1 VTLKDAGLADER
13 WKKYFDADEIAAILD
28 NTTTTMIVSGAYP
41 VHVRLWSQP
50 DRAPTVLIASSLL
63 GYGLEQARWQ
73 LPFFRA
79 GFNVLQFDFPG
90 IGQSGGPRGGCTV
103 TDWVSAWDDATAF
116 AEARF
121 GRPLYGMGVAEDGL
135 TCYYA
140 NANKPAVQ
148 AISVHVLYEH
158 GDPDAQSYQG
168 PPLLVRFGALA
179 LGFGHRVR
187 PSSTI
192 PLERVMR
199 YSDVFEEPGDADL
212 ARALAEDPLSL
223 KHFGLRMAASMVARH
238 PPRVA
243 FEQCRTPVQVIASER
258 NKLFP
263 YRMVKRTYNQLG
275 GPKELVTLSG
285 KGMWGLSRE
294 FNDDYCAHV
303 IRWFNANGAATGPD
317 ARGRTGA
324 Y

>member
-1 VTLKDAGLADER
+1 
-13 WKKYFDADEIAAILD
+13 
-28 NTTTTMIVSGAYP
+28 MIVSGDYP

-50 DRAPTVLIASSLL
+50 RAAPTVLIGSSLL

-103 TDWVSAWDDATAF
+103 TDWVRAWDDATAF
-116 AEARF
+116 GQGRF
-121 GRPLYGMGVAEDGL
+121 GSPLFGMGVAEDGL

-140 NANKPAVQ
+140 NANNSAMR

-158 GDPDAQSYQG
+158 GDPDAQRYQG
-168 PPLLVRFGALA
+168 PPLLTRFGAA
-179 LGFGHRVR
+179 VLGIGQRLR
-187 PSSTI
+187 PSSRI
-192 PLERVMR
+192 PLARVMR
-199 YSDVFEEPGDADL
+199 YSDVFEEPGDAAGASL
-212 ARALAEDPLSL
+212 LAEDPLAL
-223 KHFGLRMAASMVARH
+223 KAFELRMAFSMVARH
-238 PPRVA
+238 KPRVV
-243 FEQCRTPVQVIASER
+243 FEECRTPVQVIASEN

-263 YRMVKRTYNQLG
+263 YRMVRRSYERLG

-294 FNDDYCAHV
+294 FNEDYCAHV
-303 IRWFNANGAATGPD
+303 IRWFDANGAE
-317 ARGRTGA
+317 RR
-324 Y
+324 